1 MIFKAKELAEEKLA
15 NGLGADEFV
24 EIGNADGFKIY
35 VTAGKAINGSSQSS
49 LHENSRDVFMLVLE
63 GEVEFPFENGERA
76 TVKSGECFVLP
87 KHLKHLCNFR
97 RLTVT
102 LEGVCENG
110 L

>member
-1 MIFKAKELAEEKLA
+1 MISKAKELALAKLGK
-15 NGLGADEFV
+15 GLGADEIV
-24 EIGNADGFKIY
+24 EIGDADGFKIY
-35 VTAGKAINGSSQSS
+35 VTAGKAIDGSSQSS
-49 LHENSRDVFMLVLE
+49 LHENPRDVFMLVLE
-63 GEVEFPFENGERA
+63 GEVEFNFENGERA

-102 LEGVCENG
+102 LEGVDEKE